1 MKEFYNFGE
10 IKISG
15 KSYRQDVIS
24 YSNDEIFL

>member
-1 MKEFYNFGE
+1 MIEFYNFGE

-15 KSYRQDVIS
+15 KFYRQDVII